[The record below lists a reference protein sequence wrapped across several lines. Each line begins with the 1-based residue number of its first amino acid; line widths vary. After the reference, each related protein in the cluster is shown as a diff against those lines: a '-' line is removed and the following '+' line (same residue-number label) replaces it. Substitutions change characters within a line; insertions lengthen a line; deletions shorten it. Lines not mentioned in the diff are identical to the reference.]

1 MPRRRPVRRQAEPMR
16 PLPSPPR
23 VEVGPDGYD
32 YQVRPVGAARAN
44 KTYRCPGCDHEI
56 RPGTAHLLV
65 WPADGSDMDDR
76 RHWHTPCWTNR
87 ANRAPTRRWS

>member
-1 MPRRRPVRRQAEPMR
+1 MGRRPNRRAQPMR

-23 VEVGPDGYD
+23 VEVGPDGHD

-56 RPGTAHLLV
+56 KPGTAHLLV

-76 RHWHTPCWTNR
+76 RHWHTPCWANR

>member
-1 MPRRRPVRRQAEPMR
+1 MARRPNRRAQPMR

-76 RHWHTPCWTNR
+76 RHWHTPCWANR
-87 ANRAPTRRWS
+87 ANRGPTRRWS